1 MVDYNLKLRLEE
13 LSKQINW
20 HNYCYYV
27 LDAPQIT
34 DAEYDRLFQ
43 ELLRIEIL
51 HPELVAYDSPSQRV
65 GSFLAGTT
73 ASEAIFTTIKHQYP
87 MFSLD
92 NAFSMDDLRE
102 FEERIVKKLGEK
114 PKEYI
119 VELKLDGLAI
129 SLTYKNGKF
138 IKGLTRG
145 DGERGE
151 DVTNNIKTIKTVP
164 LQMLYLN
171 DAPSLIEVKGEVVMK
186 RDTFNSLNK
195 ERQNR
200 GEPSFANPR
209 NAAAGSVRQLDP
221 HVTAARSLFFIAYGA
236 DMEWKGLIRKHEND
250 VQIGDKLVKR
260 TELGDVALDSA
271 NINSQWDIL
280 QFLSNQGFKVNQYN
294 KRCFS
299 LNEVM
304 EYCRLWQ
311 DKRNELPY
319 DADGVVV
326 KVNIIDMQKELG
338 YTSRFPRWA
347 IAYKFPA
354 EQVVTVLQDIE
365 ISVGRTGAITP
376 VAILKPVEVEG
387 SVISRATLHNED
399 EIQRKDLR
407 IGDTVIVHKAGMVIP
422 EVVSAVKEKRT
433 GSERIFAMPEN
444 CPVCG
449 ASIVRER
456 GESVA
461 RCSGASCLAQLKE
474 HICHFVSRKGM
485 NIDGFGNKLIDKLV
499 ESGLVKNTAELY
511 SISITDLMRLERMG
525 RILAAKLIRNIQES
539 KQNFFARFLFA
550 LGIRHV
556 GERAA
561 DLVAS
566 HFGSI
571 DKIQQANIDDIMQ
584 ITGIGPEIAESIF
597 LFFKEPKNLEIISA
611 FKQAGV
617 NMGANNNIQLSGP
630 FSGKTVVFT
639 GTLLSLTRRDA
650 EELVKQLGGNISSS
664 ITKNTNIVVAGDNSG
679 SKFKKAI
686 SLGIEIW
693 NEEEFNKTISQYI
706 AMETL

>member
-1 MVDYNLKLRLEE
+1 MVDYDLKLRLEE
-13 LSKQINW
+13 LSRQINW

-43 ELLRIEIL
+43 ELLRIEVL
-51 HPELVAYDSPSQRV
+51 HPDLVASDSPSQRV
-65 GSFLAGTT
+65 GSSLFGAT
-73 ASEAIFTTIKHQYP
+73 ASNEIFTTMRHKYP

-92 NAFSMDDLRE
+92 NAFSVNDLRE
-102 FEERIVKKLGEK
+102 FEERIVRKLGEK

-129 SLTYKNGKF
+129 SLTYENGKL

-171 DAPSLIEVKGEVVMK
+171 EVPSLIEVKGEVVMK
-186 RDTFNSLNK
+186 RDTFNALNK

-200 GEPSFANPR
+200 DELPFANPR

-221 HVTAARSLFFIAYGA
+221 RVTAARSLFFIAYGA
-236 DMEWKGLIRKHEND
+236 DMEG
-250 VQIGDKLVKR
+250 G
-260 TELGDVALDSA
+260 
-271 NINSQWDIL
+271 INSQWDIL
-280 QFLSNQGFKVNQYN
+280 QFLNKQGFKVNQYN
-294 KRCFS
+294 KKCFS

-311 DKRNELPY
+311 DKRNELSY

-326 KVNIIDMQKELG
+326 KVNIISMQKELG

-422 EVVSAVKEKRT
+422 EVVSAIKEKRT
-433 GSERIFAMPEN
+433 GSERIFIMPES
-444 CPVCG
+444 CPVCS
-449 ASIVRER
+449 ASIVREQ

-461 RCSGASCLAQLKE
+461 RCSGASCPAQLKE
-474 HICHFVSRKGM
+474 HIYHFVSRKGM

-499 ESGLVKNTAELY
+499 ESGLLKNAADLY
-511 SISITDLMRLERMG
+511 FISLAGLMRLERMG
-525 RILAAKLIRNIQES
+525 RTLATKLIRNVQES
-539 KQNFFARFLFA
+539 KQNSFARFLFS

-561 DLVAS
+561 DLIAS

-571 DKIQQANIDDIMQ
+571 DKMQQANIDDMMQ

-611 FKQAGV
+611 FKKAGV
-617 NMGANNNIQLSGP
+617 NMGANNMQAISGP

-639 GTLLSLTRRDA
+639 GALLSLTRHEA
-650 EELVKQLGGNISSS
+650 EELVKKLGGNVSSS

-679 SKFKKAI
+679 SKFKKAV
-686 SLGIEIW
+686 SLGMEIW
-693 NEEEFNKTISQYI
+693 NEEEFNKIIYQCT
-706 AMETL
+706 AMEML